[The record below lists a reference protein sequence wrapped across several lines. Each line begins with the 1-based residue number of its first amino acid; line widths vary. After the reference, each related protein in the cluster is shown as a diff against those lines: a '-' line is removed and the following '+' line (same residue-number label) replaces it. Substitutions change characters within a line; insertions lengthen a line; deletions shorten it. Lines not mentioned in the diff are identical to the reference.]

1 MNSKDLVRCM
11 VDFLNKHRDM
21 DCEELRKVFAAAYCM
36 SDEDAKKIILELT
49 MLQIFSEHF
58 GVKI

>member
-1 MNSKDLVRCM
+1 MNSKDLVRSM
-11 VDFLNKHRDM
+11 INFLKEYHDM
-21 DCEELRKVFAAAYCM
+21 DCEELRKFFTTNYCM
-36 SDEDAKKIILELT
+36 SEDDAEKIILELT